1 MLVHQYKVEIF
12 TTQKGREP
20 FSEWFQSFSKD
31 IQARIILRINRIKNG
46 NFGDY
51 KNLGDEIF
59 ELKINFGSGYR
70 IYFGKDGD
78 ELIIL
83 LCAGS
88 KKTQRQDIQR
98 AKDYWLE
105 YKNNNQPLLKS

>member
-1 MLVHQYKVEIF
+1 MLVHQYEVEIF
-12 TTQKGREP
+12 TTQQGKEP
-20 FSEWFQSFSKD
+20 FSEWFQNFNRD
-31 IQARIILRINRIKNG
+31 IQARIFLRINRIRNG

-70 IYFGKDGD
+70 IYFGKDGKK
-78 ELIIL
+78 LIIL
-83 LCAGS
+83 LCAGN
-88 KKTQRQDIQR
+88 KKTQNQDIQR

-105 YKNNNQPLLKS
+105 YKNNN